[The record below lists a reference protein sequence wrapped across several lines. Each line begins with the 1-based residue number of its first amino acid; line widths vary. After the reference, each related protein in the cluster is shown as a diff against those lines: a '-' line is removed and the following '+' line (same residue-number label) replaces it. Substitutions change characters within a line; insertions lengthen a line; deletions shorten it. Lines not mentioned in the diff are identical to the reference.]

1 MSAGSRFE
9 YHWQDGVRFRKPT
22 KMSAPGEPP
31 LMSWP
36 ELEGDNRKLTYRG
49 SWAEYVDHLM
59 TWVQGMLDDEG
70 IFPSQM
76 GTSGSTY
83 FYEVPKRLTLAVLLY
98 TRVAGAPF
106 PKDFLSTV
114 KSINRR
120 LFRVYAHLYNH
131 HFAQLCALSIEG
143 MSGSVGAGADYLCRR
158 AADTLLGRNRTAHLN
173 TSFHHFVL
181 FLDEVRSPPA
191 SRLN

>member
-36 ELEGDNRKLTYRG
+36 QLKGDNCKLTYRG

-76 GTSGSTY
+76 GTSVSNMLLWGAEESDAGRPFVHNGSQA
-83 FYEVPKRLTLAVLLY
+83 L
-98 TRVAGAPF
+98 
-106 PKDFLSTV
+106 
-114 KSINRR
+114 
-120 LFRVYAHLYNH
+120 LFR
-131 HFAQLCALSIEG
+131 
-143 MSGSVGAGADYLCRR
+143 
-158 AADTLLGRNRTAHLN
+158 RT
-173 TSFHHFVL
+173 F
-181 FLDEVRSPPA
+181 SPQ
-191 SRLN
+191 